1 MKANDFLQIFE
12 LGKAFKPPKAKRS
25 YRKMRDPDEMNY
37 GDLDISML
45 LHKKLEEAD
54 VLKKLLKDH
63 EKINKE
69 EKKEE
74 KKAQWSMA
82 HISYFLVATFPITA
96 PLYVAYLRHML
107 S

>member
-12 LGKAFKPPKAKRS
+12 LGKAFKPAKAKRS
-25 YRKMRDPDEMNY
+25 MRKRFDPEDINY
-37 GDLDISML
+37 GDIDISML
-45 LHKKLEEAD
+45 LHKKLEEAH
-54 VLKKLLKDH
+54 VLEKLLKDH
-63 EKINKE
+63 EKIHKE

-74 KKAQWSMA
+74 KKQQWSMA

>member
-1 MKANDFLQIFE
+1 MKAKDFIQLLE
-12 LGKAFKPPKAKRS
+12 YGKAFKTPKAKRTKKIEDRIS
-25 YRKMRDPDEMNY
+25 YADI
-37 GDLDISML
+37 DISML
-45 LHKKLEEAD
+45 LHKKLEEAH
-54 VLKKLLKDH
+54 VLEKLLKDH
-63 EKINKE
+63 EKIHKE

-74 KKAQWSMA
+74 KKQQWSMA